1 MKRISQIMN
10 RGINECFTAAC
21 VLAARDGHPV
31 IHQAHGK
38 ARLETIFDVAS
49 MTKPLATTAA
59 AMVLVARGKLRV
71 GDPVRR
77 WIPEVDRPETR
88 ALRLSHLLDHTSGF
102 PAWLPFYQQARH
114 LPPPRRR
121 LSVRRA
127 AAATPLENRPGAQPV
142 YSDLNLILMDWVLER
157 CSGVRLDRFT
167 ARQIYRPLGLSRT
180 LFVDLAREDT
190 GKETAAY
197 PAAAF
202 APTERC
208 PWRKKRLRGEVHDDN
223 CHAMGGISGH
233 AGLFSTAYEVHL
245 LAREL
250 VAAYDGQRSLFD
262 PKVVRR
268 FFRWR
273 RPGDS
278 PRRLGWATPQGLI
291 SPGRHFGPLTVGHL
305 GYTGT
310 SLWIDLER
318 SIWVVLLTNR
328 VYYGRDP
335 DQINAFRPRLHD
347 AIMKHLR

>member
-1 MKRISQIMN
+1 MKRIDQIMN
-10 RGINECFTAAC
+10 QGVSKCFTAAC

-38 ARLETIFDVAS
+38 ARLDTIFDVAS

-59 AMVLVARGKLRV
+59 AMVLCAEGKLRM
-71 GDPVRR
+71 GDYVRR
-77 WIPEVDRPETR
+77 WVPEVDRPETR
-88 ALRLSHLLDHTSGF
+88 AMRVSHLLDHSSGL
-102 PAWLPFYQQARH
+102 PAWLPFYEQARH
-114 LPPPRRR
+114 LAPSRRR
-121 LSVRRA
+121 QSIRRRVS
-127 AAATPLENRPGAQPV
+127 ATPLESRPGGQPV

-157 CSGVRLDRFT
+157 CSGSRLDRLT
-167 ARQIYRPLGLSRT
+167 ARRIYESLGLTRT
-180 LFVDLAREDT
+180 CFVDLARPEALAHPLKD
-190 GKETAAY
+190 
-197 PAAAF
+197 F

-208 PWRKKRLRGEVHDDN
+208 PWRKKRLRAEVHDDN

-233 AGLFSTAYEVHL
+233 AGLFSTAHEVHL

-250 VAAYDGQRSLFD
+250 VAAYNGGRSLFD
-262 PKVVRR
+262 GKVVRR
-268 FFRWR
+268 FFHWR
-273 RPGDS
+273 RPADS

-335 DQINAFRPRLHD
+335 AKINVFRPRLHD
-347 AIMKHLR
+347 AVMQAMA